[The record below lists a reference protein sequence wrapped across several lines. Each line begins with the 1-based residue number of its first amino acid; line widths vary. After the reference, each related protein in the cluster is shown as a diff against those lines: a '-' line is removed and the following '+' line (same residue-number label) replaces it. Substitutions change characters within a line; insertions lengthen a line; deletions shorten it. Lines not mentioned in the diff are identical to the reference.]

1 MLSSTKFED
10 VKSEETT
17 IISNG
22 VKIEGKITCNGN
34 IRVDGEI
41 QGDIVSQSNITIGEL
56 GQVNGQINGEAVTI
70 GGKVSGT
77 VIAKEKLVLDSRG
90 NLKGD
95 IFTKNLAIEPGAK
108 FDGKSKTG
116 DLKDMEEIQDI
127 IKQSSTRGKMPM
139 NANLTKN

>member
-1 MLSSTKFED
+1 MLSSTKFD
-10 VKSEETT
+10 GVKSEETT

-22 VKIEGKITCNGN
+22 VKIEGKITCSGN

-41 QGDIVSQSNITIGEL
+41 QGDILSQTNITIGEL
-56 GQVNGQINGEAVTI
+56 GKVDGQINGEAVTI

-95 IFTKNLAIEPGAK
+95 IFTKNLTIEAGAK

-116 DLKDMEEIQDI
+116 DLKDMKEIQDV
-127 IKQSSTRGKMPM
+127 IKQSTTLNKMPM

>member
-10 VKSEETT
+10 AKSEETT

-22 VKIEGKITCNGN
+22 VKIEGKIICSGN

-41 QGDIVSQSNITIGEL
+41 LGDIVSQSNITIGEL
-56 GQVNGQINGEAVTI
+56 GKVNGQINGEVVTI

-77 VIAKEKLVLDSRG
+77 VIAKEKLVLDSKG

-95 IFTKNLAIEPGAK
+95 IFTKNLVIEEGAK

-116 DLKDMEEIQDI
+116 NVNDMKEIQDI
-127 IKQSSTRGKMPM
+127 IKQSSNLRKMPI
-139 NANLTKN
+139 NTS